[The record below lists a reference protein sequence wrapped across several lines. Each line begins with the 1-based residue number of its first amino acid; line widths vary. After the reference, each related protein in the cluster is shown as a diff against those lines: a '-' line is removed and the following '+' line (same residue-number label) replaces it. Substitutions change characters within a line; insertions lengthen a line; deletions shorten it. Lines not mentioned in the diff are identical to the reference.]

1 MNSVKNKFFTRRFV
15 PAAQSLQAERKTW
28 LLKYLLKGLLR
39 YGAALLFAY
48 GLNIVIVKNKEY
60 HRFLNDMVKVHKNRL
75 LKCGF
80 NGIVIVKN
88 RNILE
93 LSILF

>member
-1 MNSVKNKFFTRRFV
+1 MGQPCFYVIGKCCQLF
-15 PAAQSLQAERKTW
+15 
-28 LLKYLLKGLLR
+28 
-39 YGAALLFAY
+39 LFAY
-48 GLNIVIVKNKEY
+48 GLEIVIVKNKEY
-60 HRFLNDMVKVHKNRL
+60 HRFLKDIVKVHKNGL